1 MKKYSEIHKYL
12 LKKSETISQVNS
24 LVKSNGVLT
33 IEKEEISFFDFLVKT
48 IISQQI
54 SSKAARSIWKKVLC
68 ISKSNNVKINKLFL
82 QKDSY
87 QILSRI
93 GISAQKINY
102 LKHINKEIFSGRLNE
117 KDLKNLEFKKFKEI
131 LQTYK
136 GIGDWTCHMIGI
148 FYFGYTNIWPKSDL
162 IIKRFIEKIN
172 GDTTK
177 IIDLEKKFSPYSSIL
192 AIHIWKHYD

>member
-1 MKKYSEIHKYL
+1 MKKYNEIHKYL

-24 LVKSNGVLT
+24 LVKSNGILT
-33 IEKEEISFFDFLVKT
+33 IEKEQISFFDFLVKT

-54 SSKAARSIWKKVLC
+54 SSKAARSIWEKVLC
-68 ISKSNNVKINKLFL
+68 ISKSNNVKINKLFQ

-87 QILSRI
+87 QILNKI

-102 LKHINKEIFSGRLNE
+102 LKHINNEIFSGRLNE
-117 KDLKNLEFKKFKEI
+117 TELENLEFKKFKEI
-131 LQTYK
+131 LQSYK

-148 FYFGYTNIWPKSDL
+148 FYFGNTNIWPKSDL
-162 IIKRFIEKIN
+162 IIKKFIEKIN
-172 GDTTK
+172 GDTAK